1 MKKLLVVATLSIT
14 VAAVIKRVAKKESRV
29 ANVRVSNIS
38 ELIGFLDSAM
48 LHARHLDS
56 DLKMIKQ
63 FKPKVSAR

>member
-1 MKKLLVVATLSIT
+1 MKKLLIVTMLSIT

-38 ELIGFLDSAM
+38 ELIGLLDSAM

-56 DLKMIKQ
+56 DLKTIKK
-63 FKPKVSAR
+63 FKPKVSAK